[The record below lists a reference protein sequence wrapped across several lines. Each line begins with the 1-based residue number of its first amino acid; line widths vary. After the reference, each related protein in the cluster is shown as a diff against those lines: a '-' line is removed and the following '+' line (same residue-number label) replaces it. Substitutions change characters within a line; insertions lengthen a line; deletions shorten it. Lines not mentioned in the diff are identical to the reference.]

1 MVEVHLRHTC
11 RECFPHSEGEGQ
23 ARPDCPECKGTG
35 WVEFWVSL
43 AHLTNAIRDGEPIE
57 AVALLEA
64 QAKKWAGE
72 D

>member
-1 MVEVHLRHTC
+1 MVEVHLRRIC
-11 RECFPHSEGEGQ
+11 RQCIPTSGEGKP
-23 ARPDCPECKGTG
+23 RPDCSECKGTG

-43 AHLTNAIRDGEPIE
+43 AHLARAIRDGEPIE

>member
-1 MVEVHLRHTC
+1 MVEVHLRRTC
-11 RECFPHSEGEGQ
+11 RECFPHSEEGQ
-23 ARPDCPECKGTG
+23 PRPDCPECKGTG

-43 AHLTNAIRDGEPIE
+43 KRLARAVKDGEPVE
-57 AVALLEA
+57 AVANLEA